1 MFCEKPPVLCE
12 QDVNHHRATDGWDHR
27 SRPPRAALRRF
38 RPSGYQRLKTWLD
51 LVLSPLLLLLTGPL
65 ILLAAAAIKLTSR
78 GPAFYKQTRLG
89 RNGQPYTIY
98 KIRTMRHDCEHGTG
112 PRWATK
118 KDPRTVWLGRFLRCT
133 HLDEL
138 PQLLNV
144 LRGEMSL
151 IGPRPERPEFVAQL
165 ERAIP
170 RYRDRLL
177 VRPGLTGLSQV
188 QLPADTDLSSVRRKV
203 AHDVYYVQRLSLVLD
218 LKILL
223 STVCYLM
230 GIPFAVP
237 RQLFRLPGGEAVERV
252 FPDRIESAASL
263 PNGQPSYAARGV

>member
-1 MFCEKPPVLCE
+1 MFCEKPSSLCE
-12 QDVNHHRATDGWDHR
+12 NDNSHQGRTAAWDHM
-27 SRPPRAALRRF
+27 SRPPHPLRLPRQN
-38 RPSGYQRLKTWLD
+38 GYQRLKDVLD
-51 LVLSPLLLLLTGPL
+51 FALVPLLLLVAGPV

-89 RNGQPYTIY
+89 RNGRPYTMY
-98 KIRTMRHDCEHGTG
+98 KIRTMRHNCEHLTG

-118 KDPRTVWLGRFLRCT
+118 SDPRTVWVGRFLRWA

-151 IGPRPERPEFVAQL
+151 IGPRPERPEFVAHL
-165 ERAIP
+165 ERAVP
-170 RYRDRLL
+170 GYRDRLL

-188 QLPADTDLSSVRRKV
+188 QLPADTDLGSVRRKV
-203 AHDVYYVQRLSLVLD
+203 AHDIYYVQRLSLLLD

-223 STVCYLM
+223 STVCYLT

-237 RQLFRLPGGEAVERV
+237 RHVFGLPSVEAIDRVCPVRTEPVE
-252 FPDRIESAASL
+252 PEPTLQAS
-263 PNGQPSYAARGV
+263 